1 MNPTD
6 RAEFWGAGMLGI
18 PGMFW
23 GAGALVVIGLFLWL
37 GLPALLKT
45 FGLHPDYD
53 GPAYRL
59 PGKRALII
67 TTSHATLDRPG
78 KASGKATGVFGSE
91 LTLPY
96 YTFLDAGMSVDVA
109 SIRGGEIP
117 IEPDS
122 FRWFLATPADRRYQQ
137 DAEFQRKT
145 QQSQAVATV
154 DFSQYDIIFLAG
166 GWGAA
171 YDLAQSDALGRGIS
185 AAWAAGRVVGGV
197 CHGPLGLLKAT
208 DTDAKPLIRGRQL
221 TAVTD
226 AQIRQLGIT
235 FTPQHPERDLRAAGA
250 RFESTPALLDIFAQH
265 VVVDGRLVT
274 GQNQNAGIPTAQA
287 MLRVAGGQAIAM
299 DSPMASRQPIH

>member
-1 MNPTD
+1 MIHP
-6 RAEFWGAGMLGI
+6 ALLWGGVT
-18 PGMFW
+18 
-23 GAGALVVIGLFLWL
+23 VVGLGLFLWL
-37 GLPALLKT
+37 GLPSVLKS
-45 FGLHPDYD
+45 FGLHPDYT
-53 GPAYRL
+53 GPSEQL

-78 KASGKATGVFGSE
+78 KTNGKATGVFGSE

-109 SIRGGEIP
+109 SIRGGPIP

-122 FRWFLATPADRRYQQ
+122 FKWFLATPADRRYLK

-145 QQSQAVATV
+145 TQSRSINTI
-154 DFSQYDIIFLAG
+154 DFKRYDIVFLAG

-171 YDLAQSDALGRGIS
+171 YDLAQSDTLGRGIS
-185 AAWAAGRVVGGV
+185 QAWSAGSVIGGV
-197 CHGPLGLLKAT
+197 GHGPLGLLQAIDET
-208 DTDAKPLIRGRQL
+208 GQPLVRGRKL

-226 AQIRQLGIT
+226 AQVKQLGIT
-235 FTPQHPERDLRAAGA
+235 FTPKHPERDMRAAGA
-250 RFESTPALLDIFAQH
+250 QFESTHALLDIFAQH

-287 MLRVAGGQAIAM
+287 MMRVAGAQANA
-299 DSPMASRQPIH
+299 PQTQNRQRVPD